1 MNSLRWILL
10 LLGLLYIAG
19 LAWRELRRQRQ
30 DGGSADRRSEP
41 QLDLLD
47 MPPPAER
54 AVRAAEVGRN
64 PPVVEWPA
72 HSTDGEDHADG
83 GDADTASGPITV
95 RTEPAART
103 ATPAPGESVAR
114 ALVIDWPP
122 ENIRRICAIRLV
134 PLGHERLSGRTL
146 RQSLQACGFQHGEFG
161 IYHLGGSDDR
171 VVVSAANLARPGMLD
186 PQNMDYQRFGG
197 LNLFTVLSTDM
208 PDADA
213 LDTLIGVSRRLAER
227 LHAQLQD
234 EAGTPLDA
242 PHLAALRHRYL
253 EAGTATGC

>member
-10 LLGLLYIAG
+10 LLGVLFIAG

-30 DGGSADRRSEP
+30 AGGSSERRSEP
-41 QLDLLD
+41 QLDLHD
-47 MPPPAER
+47 MPPPTER
-54 AVRAAEVGRN
+54 AVRAVEAGRN
-64 PPVVEWPA
+64 PPVIEWPVPGA
-72 HSTDGEDHADG
+72 DDVDPADG
-83 GDADTASGPITV
+83 GDADIQSVPIAV
-95 RTEPAART
+95 RTEPAAPG
-103 ATPAPGESVAR
+103 AVPAPGESGTR
-114 ALVIDWPP
+114 ALVVDWPP

-134 PLGHERLSGRTL
+134 PVGQERLPGRAL
-146 RQSLQACGFQHGEFG
+146 RQSLQACGFRHGEFG
-161 IYHLGGSDDR
+161 IYHLGGNDDR

-186 PQNMDYQRFGG
+186 PRNMDYQRFGG
-197 LNLFTVLSTDM
+197 LNLFTVLPAAM

-253 EAGTATGC
+253 EAGTNAGS